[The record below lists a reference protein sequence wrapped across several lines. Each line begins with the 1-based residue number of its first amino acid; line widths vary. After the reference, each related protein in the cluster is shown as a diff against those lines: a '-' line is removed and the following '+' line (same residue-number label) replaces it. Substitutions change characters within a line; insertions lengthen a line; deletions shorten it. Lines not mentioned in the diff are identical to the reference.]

1 MQIRTISTLLLEI
14 ITIRPTIK
22 QRRKT
27 NELLILDNSL
37 FNLNKMAAL
46 KRNPLW
52 HFSVGL
58 FNKDNPRNDSLC
70 LLNSPFLNIDEGHR
84 E

>member
-1 MQIRTISTLLLEI
+1 MQIRTISALLMEI

-22 QRRKT
+22 QRSKT

-37 FNLNKMAAL
+37 FNRNKMAAL
-46 KRNPLW
+46 KRNPLC

-58 FNKDNPRNDSLC
+58 FNKDNPRNDSLRRGGLKSHKHPC
-70 LLNSPFLNIDEGHR
+70 VV
-84 E
+84 

>member
-1 MQIRTISTLLLEI
+1 MQIRTISALLMEI

-22 QRRKT
+22 QRSKT

-37 FNLNKMAAL
+37 LNRNTMAAL
-46 KRNPLW
+46 ERSPLW

-58 FNKDNPRNDSLC
+58 FNKDNPGNDSLLRVGLQSHKHPC
-70 LLNSPFLNIDEGHR
+70 VV
-84 E
+84 

>member
-1 MQIRTISTLLLEI
+1 MQIRTISALLMEI

-22 QRRKT
+22 QRSKT

-37 FNLNKMAAL
+37 FNRNKMEAL

-52 HFSVGL
+52 HFSVAL
-58 FNKDNPRNDSLC
+58 FNKDNPRNESL
-70 LLNSPFLNIDEGHR
+70 LR
-84 E
+84 